1 MDFFY
6 FALRE
11 HMVAAPLILW
21 EHFAHPSSC
30 CCDSR
35 LSIYPPI
42 VEEINAIL
50 MPRLIILKLGY
61 ILTHL
66 RLVGFDRLLYLFK
79 IWEGFSEIDKEE
91 YCNTMIPA
99 VEVENDQAQ

>member
-1 MDFFY
+1 MDFSY

-21 EHFAHPSSC
+21 KHLAHPSSC
-30 CCDSR
+30 CCDFR

-66 RLVGFDRLLYLFK
+66 RLVGLDRLLYLFK
-79 IWEGFSEIDKEE
+79 IWEGISEIDKEE